1 MKIGKRAIYI
11 LLSFALTSCINPSFN
26 NKDGFMVKDMLGREV
41 KVPKEVKKIVGIRA
55 GALRLL
61 LYCGAN
67 DMIAGIE
74 ETERRPGKLYIDAYP
89 ELKNLPVIGPAM
101 GGDAELILK
110 SGPDVI
116 FISYTTIADA
126 DALQEKTRIPVVAI
140 ECPEFATEKEKLFD
154 SFRLIGKIINRTERV
169 DSLIGFVNN
178 SLYELD
184 KRTKNNNP
192 DFKPKVYIG
201 GVPYSGS
208 HGINSTQPFYPPFI
222 FTNSRNVASSIDNSL
237 VSHVK
242 GTFIDKEQLL
252 IWNPDILFID
262 KSGLN
267 IVKKDLSQGNAL
279 FENLKAV
286 QNDNIYTLY
295 PYNNYAINYEMVLV
309 NSWYVASILYPEQF
323 SDIDFSFKANEIIN
337 AFLGDGI
344 EYNSIALDFKKLNKT
359 DF

>member
-1 MKIGKRAIYI
+1 MYKSITYI
-11 LLSFALTSCINPSFN
+11 FLFIVLTSCINSSSKN
-26 NKDGFMVKDMLGREV
+26 RDGFMVKDMLNREV
-41 KVPKEVKKIVGIRA
+41 IVPKEIKKIVGIRA

-67 DMIAGIE
+67 NMIAGIE
-74 ETERRPGKLYIDAYP
+74 ETERRPGRPYMDVYP

-110 SGPDVI
+110 ARPDVI

-126 DALQEKTRIPVVAI
+126 DALQKKTGIPVVAI
-140 ECPEFATEKEKLFD
+140 ECPEFATEKDKLFG
-154 SFRLIGKIINRTERV
+154 SFHLIGKIINKTERV
-169 DSLIGFVNN
+169 DSLVSYTNN
-178 SLYELD
+178 SLEELY
-184 KRTKNNNP
+184 KRTKNIQT
-192 DFKPKVYIG
+192 DSKPTVYIG

-208 HGINSTQPFYPPFI
+208 HGINSTQPFYPPFL
-222 FTNSRNVASSIDNSL
+222 FTNSMNVASSIDESL

-252 IWNPDILFID
+252 LWNPDFLFID

-267 IVKKDLSQGNAL
+267 IVKSDLSEGTAL
-279 FENLKAV
+279 FENLKSI

-309 NSWYVASILYPEQF
+309 NSWYVASVLYPEQF
-323 SDIDFSFKANEIIN
+323 RDIDFSTKAKEIIK
-337 AFLGDGI
+337 AFLGAAID
-344 EYNSIALDFKKLNKT
+344 YDSIAFNFKKLNKS